1 MFTIKVKTIEG
12 NLLKFRNVDSY
23 DFEGNLLVFTDNMTG
38 KIKRFSCAM
47 CEVEEE

>member
-12 NLLKFRNVDSY
+12 NLLKFTSVDRYS
-23 DFEGNLLVFTDNMTG
+23 FEGNFIVFVDKVTG
-38 KIKRFSCAM
+38 KTKRFSTSS

>member
-12 NLLKFRNVDSY
+12 NLLKFRNVESY
-23 DFEGNLLVFTDNMTG
+23 DFEGNLLVFTDRITG
-38 KIKRFSCAM
+38 KTKRFSSNM